1 MINFHRT
8 ACVKNGM
15 MVAALGVAQE
25 FIPIMKKV
33 ADMDVRLE
41 LPVGGNPWRIRW
53 TIQYADLNAMS
64 AATTKLMAN
73 PDYVALLGKIAEY
86 LISGA
91 SVDEV
96 WIVR

>member
-15 MVAALGVAQE
+15 MTDALGVAQE

-33 ADMDVRLE
+33 ADLDVRIE

-53 TIQYADLNAMS
+53 SIQYADLNSMS

-73 PDYVALLGKIAEY
+73 SDYVSSLSKIAAY

-96 WIVR
+96 WAVR